1 MTNKIVH
8 TIGSDFSDPFFLE
21 QLVEFDAAFFP
32 RPWAK
37 KEWEGCL
44 NTEHL
49 ISLLLDENN
58 KLIGYSLYFINGADS
73 FAHLYKIQVNP
84 AFRGQKLG
92 QELFLTT
99 LKELEQRG
107 FKEFFLE
114 VEAENTVAQNL
125 YLKNGFQIIHRKKKF
140 YSDGQDALI
149 LTKSS

>member
-1 MTNKIVH
+1 MIKKIVH
-8 TIGSDFSDPFFLE
+8 YIGSDLSGPFFLE
-21 QLVEFDAAFFP
+21 QLIKFDAAFFP
-32 RPWAK
+32 RPWARDA
-37 KEWEGCL
+37 WEGCL
-44 NTEHL
+44 NSEHL
-49 ISLLLDENN
+49 ISLLLDEED
-58 KLIGYSLYFINGADS
+58 KVIGYSLYFINGADS

-84 AFRGQKLG
+84 NFRGQKLG
-92 QELFLTT
+92 KELFLTT

-114 VEAENTVAQNL
+114 VEAENIVAQNL